1 MTRFL
6 LSFFLFALGH
16 DNDWLAVQTWMGALC
31 FLSLEEAS
39 SGQLENRERQSML
52 IKSPALKALFLVFLH
67 MHTAGSQEI
76 IPLWPL
82 SQNIPERDLPT
93 LTMYVPEATKE
104 SGTAIIICPGGSYR
118 GLARHEGEDYALF
131 LSSLGIRAFVL
142 KYRLGPVYNYK
153 VITADA
159 SRAVRLVRL
168 NAQQWKID
176 SSRIGIMGSSAG
188 GHLAATTMTH
198 CDSGDPVST
207 DPVERLSS
215 RPDFGILCYPVI
227 SMGPIGHAISREQFL
242 GLNPSNDLVEFYS
255 IERQVST
262 DTPPCFIWHT
272 YEDSVVSVENSLAF
286 ATALKNHNV
295 PFALHVYEHGRHG
308 LGLGGTP
315 ASDTLHPWTR
325 ELVLW
330 LKGRGLIRSSVQQ

>member
-1 MTRFL
+1 
-6 LSFFLFALGH
+6 
-16 DNDWLAVQTWMGALC
+16 
-31 FLSLEEAS
+31 
-39 SGQLENRERQSML
+39 ML
-52 IKSPALKALFLVFLH
+52 IKSPALKALFLVFLL

-153 VITADA
+153 AITADVA
-159 SRAVRLVRL
+159 RAVRLVRTH
-168 NAQQWKID
+168 ARQWGID
-176 SSRIGIMGSSAG
+176 PARIGIMGSSAG
-188 GHLAATTMTH
+188 GHLAATAMTH
-198 CDSGDPVST
+198 FDGGNPSSDDAVDRMT
-207 DPVERLSS
+207 S

-227 SMGPIGHAISREQFL
+227 SMGPRGHAISREQFL
-242 GLNPSNDLVEFYS
+242 GPNPTQDLVDLYS
-255 IERQVST
+255 NERQVRS
-262 DTPPCFIWHT
+262 DTPPCFLWHT

-308 LGLGGTP
+308 LGLGAP
-315 ASDTLHPWTR
+315 PPFEAPHPWTR
-325 ELVLW
+325 QLTLW
-330 LKGRGLIRSSVQQ
+330 LKERGLIPPSVQ